1 MKFLLSNL
9 GARGLRGVGVV
20 SIGANRRAWRVFL
33 FALTL
38 LTFSPSPA
46 AGQYAQ
52 PPQRGASSAQPPDT
66 LRDIGIEQRQGNSL
80 PLDATFRDEAGREV
94 KLGDY
99 FGKKPV
105 VVAPVYFDCPMLCN
119 QVLSGLVGSIRGQSL
134 TPGQD
139 FDVVA
144 VSFDPREGPAQAA
157 NKKAVVLTDLR
168 RKDDP
173 VAAAGLHLLTG
184 ERAQIEA
191 VMDSLGFRYAFDEA
205 TNQFAHAAGVMVA
218 TPEGKL
224 SHYFYGIEYAPRDLK
239 LALVESSAGELG
251 SPVDK
256 LILYCYHYDPTTG
269 KYGPAIMNIMRVGGV
284 LTLAGLVGLIVI
296 LRRRQQ
302 PRDDAAAAAAA
313 AAARVP
319 SGAGGAA

>member
-1 MKFLLSNL
+1 MGGAAAAAARRAAFGCLLLSAFCL
-9 GARGLRGVGVV
+9 LPSAPG
-20 SIGANRRAWRVFL
+20 
-33 FALTL
+33 FA
-38 LTFSPSPA
+38 
-46 AGQYAQ
+46 QYAQ

-66 LRDIGIEQRQGNSL
+66 LRNIGIEQRQGNSL
-80 PLDATFRDEAGREV
+80 PLAATFRDEAGREV

-134 TPGQD
+134 TLGQD

-184 ERAQIEA
+184 ERAQIES
-191 VMDSLGFRYAFDEA
+191 VMESLGFRYAFDEA
-205 TNQFAHAAGVMVA
+205 TNQFAHAAGVMVS

-239 LALVESSAGELG
+239 LALVESSSGKLG

-302 PRDDAAAAAAA
+302 PRDDAAPATP
-313 AAARVP
+313 RVP
-319 SGAGGAA
+319 SGAGAGGAA

>member
-1 MKFLLSNL
+1 VSSKRKLDGGDRKTFNVTRRAGRFALCAAAVWLL
-9 GARGLRGVGVV
+9 GAHGSR
-20 SIGANRRAWRVFL
+20 
-33 FALTL
+33 LT
-38 LTFSPSPA
+38 A
-46 AGQYAQ
+46 YAQYAQ

-66 LRDIGIEQRQGNSL
+66 LRNIGIEQRQGNAL
-80 PLDATFRDEAGREV
+80 PLAAIFRDEAGREV

-134 TPGQD
+134 TLGQD
-139 FDVVA
+139 FEVVA

-184 ERAQIEA
+184 DRAQIES
-191 VMDSLGFRYAFDEA
+191 VMESVGFRYAFDEA

-239 LALVESSAGELG
+239 LALVESSSGKLG

-284 LTLAGLVGLIVI
+284 LTLAGLVALIMI
-296 LRRRQQ
+296 LRRRQ
-302 PRDDAAAAAAA
+302 PRLPVAAG
-313 AAARVP
+313 VP
-319 SGAGGAA
+319 TGAGGAA

>member
-1 MKFLLSNL
+1 MKLLPSQ
-9 GARGLRGVGVV
+9 RSKGLRVG
-20 SIGANRRAWRVFL
+20 GRAKRRAAHVFL

-38 LTFSPSPA
+38 LTFSPFPA

-66 LRDIGIEQRQGNSL
+66 LRNIGIEQRQGNSL
-80 PLDATFRDEAGREV
+80 PLSATFRDEAGREV

-134 TPGQD
+134 SPGQD
-139 FDVVA
+139 FEVVA
-144 VSFDPREGPAQAA
+144 VSFDPREGPEQAA
-157 NKKAVVLTDLR
+157 NKKQVVLTDLR

-184 ERAQIEA
+184 DRAQIES
-191 VMDSLGFRYAFDEA
+191 VMGALGFRYAFDEA

-239 LALVESSAGELG
+239 LALVESSAGKLG

-269 KYGPAIMNIMRVGGV
+269 KYGPAIMNIMRVAGV
-284 LTLAGLVGLIVI
+284 LTLAGLVALIVI
-296 LRRRQQ
+296 LRRRQ
-302 PRDDAAAAAAA
+302 PRAATAG
-313 AAARVP
+313 VP
-319 SGAGGAA
+319 EGAGGAA